1 MTPATDER
9 SRILQM
15 LEAGKITADE
25 AAALLRALDG
35 RQRAGPAAPIP
46 GMEGRYLRVQVN
58 DLASGARKVN
68 VTIPL
73 SLVRVGL
80 RMAERFAP
88 ETSELDLEQL
98 EELIASGLSG
108 KIVEVVDAEGGE
120 QVEIY
125 VE

>member
-1 MTPATDER
+1 MTAATEER

-35 RQRAGPAAPIP
+35 RQGGGAATPIP
-46 GMEGRYLRVQVN
+46 GTEGRYLRIQVN
-58 DLASGARKVN
+58 DSASGARKVN

-88 ETSELDLEQL
+88 EASELDLEQL
-98 EELIASGLSG
+98 EELLTSGLSG
-108 KIVEVVDAEGGE
+108 KIVEVMDAEGGE